1 MAFGG
6 GLNEGDE
13 VVSDINMVPLI
24 DVMLVLLV
32 IFIITVPV
40 LTHSVKLDLPRADN
54 TPNIVKPETVNISVT
69 ENGETY
75 WNDERVDEQQLD
87 IDLAAAATRQP
98 QPEVFIRGDRKVE
111 YERVAK
117 VMAAVQ
123 RSGILKLGFITE
135 PGAGVP
141 AAQN

>member
-6 GLNEGDE
+6 NLNDNDD

-24 DVMLVLLV
+24 DVMLVMLI

-54 TPNIVKPETVNISVT
+54 TPNLVKPDTVNLSITTDGGVF
-69 ENGETY
+69 
-75 WNDERVDEQQLD
+75 WNDEKLDLTQLD
-87 IDLAAAATRQP
+87 QRLQTAAAQQP

-111 YERVAK
+111 YENVAK

-123 RSGILKLGFITE
+123 RAGVLKLGFVTE
-135 PGAGVP
+135 PG
-141 AAQN
+141 N

>member
-6 GLNEGDE
+6 NLNDNDD

-24 DVMLVLLV
+24 DVMLVLLI

-54 TPNIVKPETVNISVT
+54 TPNLIKPETVNLSVT
-69 ENGETY
+69 TDGSVF
-75 WNDERVDEQQLD
+75 WNDERVSDEQLAQRLE
-87 IDLAAAATRQP
+87 AAAKVEP

-111 YERVAK
+111 YERVAQ
-117 VMAAVQ
+117 VMATVQ
-123 RSGILKLGFITE
+123 RSGVLRLGFVTE
-135 PGAGVP
+135 PG
-141 AAQN
+141 N

>member
-6 GLNEGDE
+6 NLDDNDD

-24 DVMLVLLV
+24 DVMLVMLI

-54 TPNIVKPETVNISVT
+54 TPNLVKPETVNLSVT
-69 ENGETY
+69 TDGSVF
-75 WNDERVDEQQLD
+75 WNDERVSDEQLGQRLE
-87 IDLAAAATRQP
+87 AAARKEP

-111 YERVAK
+111 YERVAQ
-117 VMAAVQ
+117 VMATVQ
-123 RSGILKLGFITE
+123 RSGVLKLGFVTE
-135 PGAGVP
+135 PG
-141 AAQN
+141 N

>member
-6 GLNEGDE
+6 NLNDNDD

-24 DVMLVLLV
+24 DVMLVLLI

-40 LTHSVKLDLPRADN
+40 LTHTVKLDLPRADN
-54 TPNIVKPETVNISVT
+54 TPNLVKPDTVNLSITTDGGVF
-69 ENGETY
+69 
-75 WNDERVDEQQLD
+75 WNDEKLDLTQLD
-87 IDLAAAATRQP
+87 QRLQTAAAQQP

-111 YERVAK
+111 YENVAK

-123 RSGILKLGFITE
+123 RAGVLKLGFVIE
-135 PGAGVP
+135 PG
-141 AAQN
+141 N